1 MAIGQGLGKRRSGS
15 ALRFRYVLEGEFAGR
30 VAGGFPLS
38 ESVSNEHAGFVTY
51 S

>member
-15 ALRFRYVLEGEFAGR
+15 ALRFRSVLEGEFAER
-30 VAGGFPLS
+30 VAGA
-38 ESVSNEHAGFVTY
+38 SVSNEHAVFVTY